1 MEAETEKRMRIA
13 IVGSGIS
20 GLVAGYYLRDHH
32 DVTVF
37 ESNDRIGGHTNTV
50 TCDDGEKSV
59 AVDTGFIVYN
69 ERTYPNFIRL
79 LDELNVATQP
89 TRMSFSVSCEETG
102 LEYNGTNL
110 NGLFAQRSNLISPRF
125 WRLLIDFRRFAK
137 LARATLA
144 AEDSTETVDEFL
156 TRHRLSDAFVR
167 HYFLPMG
174 AAIWSASFESFGQFP
189 IRFIAEF
196 YHNHGLLDV
205 TNRPQWRVIRGGS
218 KQYLAPL
225 TDGWR
230 DQIQTGKPVTRV
242 DRCEHA
248 VAVGVE
254 GDETREFDHVIFAC
268 HADQA
273 LRILDDHATPK
284 EQEVL
289 SAFPYQPNVA
299 TLHTDDSVL
308 PQHRRAWAC
317 WNYFCPAGS
326 ADRPTVT
333 YNMNML
339 QSLQSNQTFC
349 VTLNDQGRI
358 DPSKIIRQFNYDH
371 PTFSTNRSHMQS
383 RHGELIAQNRTSF
396 CGAYWR
402 NGFHEDGVVSA
413 LRVVKRLLPSE
424 FAPSIEDVAH
434 GVPAIE

>member
-1 MEAETEKRMRIA
+1 MRIA
-13 IVGSGIS
+13 IVGAGIS
-20 GLVAGYYLRDHH
+20 GLVAGYYLRHQH

-37 ESNDRIGGHTNTV
+37 ESNDRIGGHTNTIDCQEDEQ
-50 TCDDGEKSV
+50 TL

-79 LDELNVATQP
+79 MDELNVATQP
-89 TRMSFSVSCEETG
+89 TRMSFSVACEQTG

-110 NGLFAQRSNLISPRF
+110 NGLFAQRSNLVNPRF

-137 LARATLA
+137 LAREKLA
-144 AEDSTETVDEFL
+144 SPDCSETVEQFL
-156 TRHRLSDAFVR
+156 TRHRFSESFVR

-174 AAIWSASFESFGQFP
+174 AAIWSASFESFNQFP

-205 TNRPQWRVIRGGS
+205 TNRPQWRVIAGGS

-225 TDGWR
+225 INGWR
-230 DQIQTGKPVTRV
+230 DQIRTGCPVAGVHRDAQKVVVTTRS
-242 DRCEHA
+242 DR
-248 VAVGVE
+248 G
-254 GDETREFDHVIFAC
+254 ETETEFDHIIFAC

-273 LRILDDHATPK
+273 LKILRDSASQQ
-284 EQEVL
+284 EQEIL

-299 TLHTDDSVL
+299 TLHTDDSAL
-308 PQHRRAWAC
+308 PDNRRAWAC
-317 WNYFCPAGS
+317 WNYFCPAGDS
-326 ADRPTVT
+326 DRPTVT

-339 QSLQSNQTFC
+339 QTLESKKTYC

-358 DPSKIIRQFNYDH
+358 DPSKVIREFNYAH
-371 PTFSTNRSHMQS
+371 PTFSINRATMQS
-383 RHGELIAQNRTSF
+383 RHRELIDQNNTSF

-413 LRVVKRLLPSE
+413 LRVVSQLLPPDS
-424 FAPSIEDVAH
+424 APSIETFSH
-434 GVPAIE
+434 GATTVE